1 MQEGYVE
8 VPTPF
13 ARNETNVAVGGPAP
27 MSSAVGSR
35 STGETGVRVHYV
47 SEGEGPAAVLL
58 VHGLG
63 ASSVVWREN
72 ISALARTHAV

>member
-1 MQEGYVE
+1 
-8 VPTPF
+8 
-13 ARNETNVAVGGPAP
+13 